1 MIKTTIEAAKEKLV
15 AVAKGELGYREG
27 ANNYTKYAADPG
39 IAKLYGWIP
48 QNQPWCGTFVNWC
61 FLTAFGYD
69 VGSRLTFG
77 GSAACRNAADLY
89 KAAGAWVHFP
99 EVGDQAFYCSGGA
112 INHTGIVVAVEGSTI
127 TAVEGN
133 FSDKVSSVRHNIGAS
148 DVAGFGRPCWKIVED
163 EKGQG
168 GGSAGGSGSAG
179 SGTVSEPDTETP
191 ATALP
196 VCLPVMP
203 QICQGDKG
211 TPVERLQT
219 LLIGRGYYCGG
230 RSYSGREHPDGDF
243 GPATLVAV
251 KDVQKSAGLQQDGIV
266 GALTWPVL
274 ILT

>member
-1 MIKTTIEAAKEKLV
+1 MTIEKAKEKLV
-15 AVAKGELGYREG
+15 ATANSQVGYREG
-27 ANNYTKYAADPG
+27 SNNWTKYAADPL
-39 IAKLYGWIP
+39 IAKLYGWVP

-99 EVGDQAFYCSGGA
+99 EVGDQAFYYAGGA

-133 FSDKVSSVRHNIGAS
+133 YSDKVSSVKHNIGAS
-148 DVAGFGRPCWKIVED
+148 DVAGFGRPCWKIVESAKD
-163 EKGQG
+163 QG
-168 GGSAGGSGSAG
+168 ESSSSGSESAG
-179 SGTVSEPDTETP
+179 SEPVSDPDTEKP
-191 ATALP
+191 VSALP

-203 QICQGDKG
+203 QIRQGDAG

-230 RSYSGREHPDGDF
+230 RSYGGREFPDGDF
-243 GPATLVAV
+243 GPATLLAV
-251 KDVQKSAGLQQDGIV
+251 KDVQKAAGLKQDGIV
-266 GALTWPVL
+266 GTETWPVL